1 MTCRASTK
9 ARSSFA
15 LSVLLLTFFALN
27 ATFLMTT
34 AALGPAHALATFVNV
49 EGGPP
54 LRRGVGVHNVL
65 NSANVNVAGTAYTW
79 PPFSGPEHE
88 LPKDIIR
95 QVKDAGFD
103 FVRLTVDPGP
113 FLYFAGSR
121 RAQLDEILADT
132 IRRFRVAGLDVLVDF
147 HANDQLAAYTSS
159 AIVADENSP
168 LFAKYLAL
176 IGRTA
181 QLLST
186 FNQQNVALEVMNE
199 PPSGYGSATQQAWQ
213 RMVQAMHAAVRQ
225 AAPDLLVVL
234 SGGQSGSIDGLLILD
249 PMPFSGS
256 KVRFSFHYYDPK
268 NFTHQGVHEDINPA
282 NVRIWGYLSGI
293 GYPADQNGFTA
304 MQTAFQARVA
314 ADMTLS
320 RADRRLVLDTGSSA
334 LPAYFN
340 GLAARI
346 RIPQNFDR
354 VVAWC
359 SRYGINPGKVFVGEF
374 GTTRQGSDLNVDGAR
389 SVSRSRWLSD
399 IVAAA
404 GSRAFTWSIWE
415 LYGYGGMAI
424 VSDGKTIDRGTLMA
438 IGLGGRS
445 VETSA
450 KEATTAQ

>member
-1 MTCRASTK
+1 MTGRAAAR
-9 ARSSFA
+9 ARSFLA

-27 ATFLMTT
+27 AAFLMTT

-79 PPFSGPEHE
+79 PPFSGPDHE
-88 LPKDIIR
+88 LSKDIIR

-113 FLYFAGSR
+113 FLYFVGSR

-147 HANDQLAAYTSS
+147 HANDQLPAYASS
-159 AIVADENSP
+159 AIVADENSA
-168 LFAKYLAL
+168 LFARYLAT
-176 IGRTA
+176 IARTA
-181 QLLST
+181 RLLST
-186 FNQQNVALEVMNE
+186 FNRENVAIEVMNE
-199 PPSGYGSATQQAWQ
+199 PPSGYGSATQQVWQ
-213 RMVQAMHAAVRQ
+213 RMAQAMHAAVRQ

-249 PMPFSGS
+249 PTPFSGS
-256 KVRFSFHYYDPK
+256 NVRFSFHYYDPK
-268 NFTHQGVHEDINPA
+268 NFTHQGIHEDIDPT

-293 GYPADQNGFTA
+293 GYPADQNGLSA
-304 MQTAFQARVA
+304 MWTSFRARVA

-320 RADRRLVLDTGSSA
+320 RAERQLVLNAGSTA

-340 GLAARI
+340 GLAARD

-359 SRYGINPGKVFVGEF
+359 GRYGINPGKVFLGEF
-374 GTTRQGSDLNVDGAR
+374 GTTRQGSDLNVDGA
-389 SVSRSRWLSD
+389 SPASRSRWLSD

-424 VSDGKTIDRGTLMA
+424 VSNGKTIDRATLTA

-445 VETSA
+445 VKSMAMEPPA
-450 KEATTAQ
+450 AP